1 VSVSHPPHQNDV
13 PRLALVTAAVLVLG
27 TTILAGVAKRT
38 GFGTTHVPAS
48 AAVQVRHLR
57 FADRT
62 DGGVEVWDADAG
74 EVISLFAPGT
84 NAFARATLRGL
95 ARERR
100 REAMGAEVPFTLT
113 RWADGRLSLD
123 DPATTRH
130 IDLEVFGPTNTA
142 VFSNL
147 MMAKTPSR

>member
-1 VSVSHPPHQNDV
+1 MSHPPHQNDV
-13 PRLALVTAAVLVLG
+13 PRFALVTAAVLVLA
-27 TTILAGVAKRT
+27 TTIFAGVAKRT

-48 AAVQVRHLR
+48 TAVQVRHLR
-57 FADRT
+57 FADQAN
-62 DGGVEVWDADAG
+62 GSVEVWDADAG
-74 EVISLFAPGT
+74 QVISTFAPGT

-95 ARERR
+95 ARERK
-100 REAMGAEVPFTLT
+100 RESFGAEVPFTLT

-123 DPATTRH
+123 DPTTTRH

-147 MMAKTPSR
+147 MMATTPSR